1 MHNASQRTPASVG
14 EVTSLSLSSGSPHAL
29 YCWHCLSTSDTSR
42 TYKAIISKSLENN
55 ERQFSL
61 KQVME
66 IFEMV

>member
-14 EVTSLSLSSGSPHAL
+14 EVTSLSLTSGSPHAL

-55 ERQFSL
+55 EIQFSL